1 MLKERIKKILEATN
15 KKSYLK
21 WYIKSGVDERTHWQ
35 GVRILKF
42 VPDLWNYQEI
52 ISDYKITNVI
62 EFGSFLGGSTIFFAD
77 ILKIFQTGGKTL
89 SVDIEDRWDP
99 KTNRTDIQKLTA
111 SSISDI
117 CRTTVKKFREENP
130 GNVLIILDSEHTE
143 EHIYKELQLI
153 TPLLKKGDY
162 LIVEDALDD
171 PGMIVAMKKFF
182 GENPLEYEY
191 DKLREEK
198 FGVTAALYGYWI
210 KK

>member
-1 MLKERIKKILEATN
+1 MLKERITRVLESTN

-21 WYIKSGVDERTHWQ
+21 WYLKSELVNRIHWQ
-35 GVRILKF
+35 GVQILKF

-77 ILKIFQTGGKTL
+77 ILKIYQTGGKTL
-89 SVDIEDRWDP
+89 SVDIVDEWDP
-99 KTNRTDIQKLTA
+99 KTNRTDIQKLKA
-111 SSISDI
+111 SSISDT
-117 CRTTVKKFREENP
+117 CRITVKKFREENP
-130 GNVLIILDSEHTE
+130 GNILDSEHTE

-162 LIVEDALDD
+162 LIVEDAGDD
-171 PGMIVAMKKFF
+171 PRIIVAMKKFF

-191 DKLREEK
+191 DKTREEK

>member
-1 MLKERIKKILEATN
+1 MLKERITRVLESTN

-21 WYIKSGVDERTHWQ
+21 WYCKSDLVNRIHWQ

-52 ISDYKITNVI
+52 ISDYNITNVI

-111 SSISDI
+111 SSISDT
-117 CRTTVKKFREENP
+117 CRITVKKFREENP
-130 GNVLIILDSEHTE
+130 GNVLVILDSEHTG

-153 TPLLKKGDY
+153 TPLLKEGDY
-162 LIVEDALDD
+162 LIVEDGLDD
-171 PGMIVAMKKFF
+171 PGMIIAMKKFF

-191 DKLREEK
+191 DKTREEK

>member
-1 MLKERIKKILEATN
+1 M
-15 KKSYLK
+15 
-21 WYIKSGVDERTHWQ
+21 
-35 GVRILKF
+35 
-42 VPDLWNYQEI
+42 
-52 ISDYKITNVI
+52 

-99 KTNRTDIQKLTA
+99 KTNRPDIQKLTA